1 MFLNKIFFSIFSK
14 ISFFN
19 SFHMSRFRSSV
30 GRFAFAR
37 GNSSWAREFNSNMD
51 FLRRGFVTGPLSL
64 NRTRLS
70 ASAMMA
76 LAGEVPTLTGFAEQ
90 FRGMS
95 SLSGSV
101 AIESSESV
109 CDDEVLVS
117 KVSAIDSVVA
127 SLTHGCTVSTKTW
140 SLDGGLRRDEQRNMK
155 M

>member
-1 MFLNKIFFSIFSK
+1 
-14 ISFFN
+14 
-19 SFHMSRFRSSV
+19 MSRFRSSV

-37 GNSSWAREFNSNMD
+37 GNSSWAREFNSN
-51 FLRRGFVTGPLSL
+51 LVSVRRGFATSPLSL

-95 SLSGSV
+95 SLAHGGSV
-101 AIESSESV
+101 ASENSDTV
-109 CDDEVLVS
+109 SDDEVLVS
-117 KVSAIDSVVA
+117 ASEVSAIDSVIA
-127 SLTHGCTVSTKTW
+127 SLTHGGTVTTKTW
-140 SLDGGLRRDEQRNMK
+140 SLDGGRLRREEQRYMT